1 MALLP
6 KNHHRKTRLFA
17 PSRPNYSDFNSPP
30 DGDYVRYVEDLMAWA
45 EHEQQRQRLHAL
57 GEKSALQSSEQEWGR
72 TPAAPALK
80 PSSTAVPTTEPGSV
94 EGAVARFQRKAQQLQ
109 QKAQAQGTSKGK
121 PQASSLGW
129 VLLIP
134 MLVVAGIFAPD
145 LLPVVIVLWVVFSV
159 IQSVRK
165 ASQSNKR

>member
-17 PSRPNYSDFNSPP
+17 PSRPNYNDFSGPP

-45 EHEQQRQRLHAL
+45 EHEQQRQRLRAL

-72 TPAAPALK
+72 TPAQPVPKPA
-80 PSSTAVPTTEPGSV
+80 STAASTTEPGSV
-94 EGAVARFQRKAQQLQ
+94 ESAVARFQRKAQRLQ
-109 QKAQAQGTSKGK
+109 QQAQAQSTSKNK

-145 LLPVVIVLWVVFSV
+145 LLPVVIVLWVVFNV
-159 IQSVRK
+159 IQTVRK